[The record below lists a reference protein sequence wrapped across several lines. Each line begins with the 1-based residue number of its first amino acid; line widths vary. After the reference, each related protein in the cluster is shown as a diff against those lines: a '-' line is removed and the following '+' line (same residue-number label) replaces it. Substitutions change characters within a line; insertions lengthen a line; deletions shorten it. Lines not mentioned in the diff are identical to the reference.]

1 MSRIPPKA
9 AGLARALYEAGTP
22 IRQIAAETGLSSAS
36 VYFWADRIVDQDGT
50 VHHAPAQRRYG
61 GRTTQPPSRTR
72 RRALLARLW
81 HAAERQMD
89 EIDTRVAALDAP
101 DAALARPGGR
111 DAGAREPSA
120 RETSARDSE
129 KDAKAL
135 AVLARVVRELGAL
148 DGESAAGKSPAT
160 GKGGAAAQSE
170 EGLRGRN
177 LDTFRRELA
186 RRLDRLREG
195 GDGAEPAG

>member
-9 AGLARALYEAGTP
+9 AGQARALYEAGTP
-22 IRQIAAETGLSSAS
+22 IRQIAAETGLSLAS
-36 VYFWADRIVDQDGT
+36 VYFWADRIVEKDGT
-50 VHHAPAQRRYG
+50 VHHAPAPRRYV
-61 GRTTQPPSRTR
+61 GRTTKSPSRSR
-72 RRALLARLW
+72 RRAFLARLW

-89 EIDTRVAALDAP
+89 EIDARIAALDAA
-101 DAALARPGGR
+101 DASPARPG
-111 DAGAREPSA
+111 ARGPG
-120 RETSARDSE
+120 ARDSE

-148 DGESAAGKSPAT
+148 DGEGAAGKASAAA
-160 GKGGAAAQSE
+160 KSGAAAPSE

>member
-101 DAALARPGGR
+101 GSPDARPGGR
-111 DAGAREPSA
+111 DCGA

>member
-61 GRTTQPPSRTR
+61 GRTTKAPSRTR

-89 EIDTRVAALDAP
+89 EIDARVAALDEAEASP
-101 DAALARPGGR
+101 PRAC
-111 DAGAREPSA
+111 
-120 RETSARDSE
+120 ARDSE

-148 DGESAAGKSPAT
+148 DGESAAGKSPA
-160 GKGGAAAQSE
+160 GNKCGAAAQSE

-186 RRLDRLREG
+186 RRLDRLRES

>member
-22 IRQIAAETGLSSAS
+22 IRQIAAETGLSLAS
-36 VYFWADRIVDQDGT
+36 VYFWADRIVEPDGT
-50 VHHAPAQRRYG
+50 VHHAPAPRRYG
-61 GRTTQPPSRTR
+61 GRTTKPPSRSR
-72 RRALLARLW
+72 RRVFLARLW

-89 EIDTRVAALDAP
+89 EIDARVAALDGPEAAP
-101 DAALARPGGR
+101 ARPG
-111 DAGAREPSA
+111 
-120 RETSARDSE
+120 ARDSE

-148 DGESAAGKSPAT
+148 DGAGAAEKSPAT

-170 EGLRGRN
+170 EGLRGRS

-186 RRLDRLREG
+186 RRLDRLRQG